1 MPVKLGEDND
11 GQTSDQRPQDPIKQP
26 LNVIDSGVQ
35 PSKILNGVCPASFI
49 SFHERMVPNGSTLA
63 VDGLV

>member
-1 MPVKLGEDND
+1 LDDD
-11 GQTSDQRPQDPIKQP
+11 GQTSDQRPQDPIKKP
-26 LNVIDSGVQ
+26 SNVIDTGVQ

-49 SFHERMVPNGSTLA
+49 SLHEGMVPNDSALA